1 MPKFN
6 LFHNTNKRHLNPTVV
21 WRPGGVTKSCTYLF
35 SPFKFNL
42 SFQTRPDIIMP
53 MIHYITKN
61 PEVLK
66 ITVQT
71 TAKVSVSHS
80 TPKTHTQ
87 SLNQSALLSNQYNG
101 MADSSFPIDAA
112 VVVAVAVIVIGA
124 LVLVLLGFIFRK
136 KIKTWACR
144 ILKLEKPEGDALE
157 MKNITVQNP
166 TTAGHNEGDPV
177 VSSIDQKSKE
187 SQANTS
193 FAPLLEPGDGDV

>member
-6 LFHNTNKRHLNPTVV
+6 LFHNTRKRHLNPTVV
-21 WRPGGVTKSCTYLF
+21 WRSGGVTRSCTYLF

-71 TAKVSVSHS
+71 TAKVALSHS
-80 TPKTHTQ
+80 TPKTHTE
-87 SLNQSALLSNQYNG
+87 SLNQSALLSNQDNG

-112 VVVAVAVIVIGA
+112 VVVAVAVLVIGA
-124 LVLVLLGFIFRK
+124 LVLLGFIFRK
-136 KIKTWACR
+136 KIKTWTCR
-144 ILKLEKPEGDALE
+144 IIKLEKPGGDALE
-157 MKNITVQNP
+157 MKNISVQNP
-166 TTAGHNEGDPV
+166 TTAGYNEGDPV
-177 VSSIDQKSKE
+177 ASSIDQKSKE

>member
-21 WRPGGVTKSCTYLF
+21 WRPGGVTKSFTYLF

-42 SFQTRPDIIMP
+42 SFQTRPDIIIMP
-53 MIHYITKN
+53 MIHYVTKKL
-61 PEVLK
+61 EVLK

-71 TAKVSVSHS
+71 TAKVALSHS

-87 SLNQSALLSNQYNG
+87 SLNQSALLSNQDNG

-124 LVLVLLGFIFRK
+124 LALLGFIFRK
-136 KIKTWACR
+136 KIKTWTCR
-144 ILKLEKPEGDALE
+144 ILKLEKPGGDALE

-166 TTAGHNEGDPV
+166 TTADHNEGDPV
-177 VSSIDQKSKE
+177 ASSIDQKSKE

>member
-1 MPKFN
+1 
-6 LFHNTNKRHLNPTVV
+6 
-21 WRPGGVTKSCTYLF
+21 
-35 SPFKFNL
+35 
-42 SFQTRPDIIMP
+42 MP
-53 MIHYITKN
+53 MIHYATKKL
-61 PEVLK
+61 EVLK

-71 TAKVSVSHS
+71 TAKVFLSHS

-87 SLNQSALLSNQYNG
+87 SLNESALLSNQDNG

-112 VVVAVAVIVIGA
+112 VVVAVAVVVIGA

-144 ILKLEKPEGDALE
+144 ILELEKPEGDALE

-166 TTAGHNEGDPV
+166 TTAGHNEGDTV

-193 FAPLLEPGDGDV
+193 FAPLLEPGDGDD